1 MMGARVGA
9 LRQLWR
15 RCRAHQPAEELV
27 VVVGAEEAL
36 GRMRRLAERLG
47 MVAEFEERQMLELT
61 GSFERMLNRI
71 ERLERLVEAQMLQ
84 GPRHR

>member
-1 MMGARVGA
+1 
-9 LRQLWR
+9 
-15 RCRAHQPAEELV
+15 LV